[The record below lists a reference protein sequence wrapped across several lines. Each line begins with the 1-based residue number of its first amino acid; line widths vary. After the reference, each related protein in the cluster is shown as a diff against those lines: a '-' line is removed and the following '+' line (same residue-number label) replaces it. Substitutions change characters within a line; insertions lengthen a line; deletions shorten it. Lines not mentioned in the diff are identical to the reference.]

1 MTLQGWTDVYLALS
15 KSVGYWVIAYFL
27 PIIFVGAFFLMNLT
41 IAVIKSKYSEEHK
54 QMKLGKSVK
63 KKRKKHRK
71 VKIDS
76 EEDEDG
82 GNKLTQENNEG
93 NEEDLSPEQKKVLR
107 EKERINILLKRLEI
121 TLKQKELRDKLT
133 SRDPTT

>member
-1 MTLQGWTDVYLALS
+1 LLVVFLTVTLQGWTDVYLALS

-54 QMKLGKSVK
+54 QMKLGKSLK
-63 KKRKKHRK
+63 KKRKKQRK

-82 GNKLTQENNEG
+82 GNRFTQENNEG
-93 NEEDLSPEQKKVLR
+93 NEDDLSPEQKKVLR
-107 EKERINILLKRLEI
+107 EKERINVLLKRLEI
-121 TLKQKELRDKLT
+121 TLK
-133 SRDPTT
+133 